1 MFSRPMFPSWSSSS
15 FDDPFSMASDPFFGG
30 RDPFFDEWN
39 DLLRQ
44 QWADQ
49 QRFRERASRVRSR
62 GQGQGQGQPQQQP
75 QQQQI
80 KDSGS
85 TNMDIERKYDTNTN
99 ANNRQVATTAGN
111 APSGTVARP
120 RSFWDLSSFPSWSDL
135 TPQQIKLDWS
145 GTEASAKEYVVSAC
159 LPDGMNPN
167 DMTISVDERS
177 RLMTL
182 KCQTKSHEE
191 EKDKDGHVISS
202 RSSSS
207 FTQRSIQLPRD
218 VDLSAISASKNTST
232 QAGGAQLLLHLPK
245 LANPAPEPGVKRITI
260 Q

>member
-1 MFSRPMFPSWSSSS
+1 MFPSV
-15 FDDPFSMASDPFFGG
+15 FDDPFFSGDPLFG
-30 RDPFFDEWN
+30 RDPFMEEWN

-49 QRFRERASRVRSR
+49 QRFRERV
-62 GQGQGQGQPQQQP
+62 QGQRRHQQPQLQQQP

-80 KDSGS
+80 KDSS
-85 TNMDIERKYDTNTN
+85 SSPMDIERKYDNTN
-99 ANNRQVATTAGN
+99 KQVATTGKDAGY
-111 APSGTVARP
+111 GTVARPSP

-135 TPQQIKLDWS
+135 TPESIKLDWS
-145 GTEASAKEYVVSAC
+145 GTDSSSKEYTVSAT
-159 LPDGMNPN
+159 LPQGMSPN
-167 DMTISVDERS
+167 DVTISVDERS

-191 EKDKDGHVISS
+191 EKDKDGHIISS

-207 FTQRSIQLPRD
+207 LTQRSIQLPRD
-218 VDLSAISASKNTST
+218 VDLSAISAAKNNQTG
-232 QAGGAQLLLHLPK
+232 AGSAQLVLHLPK